1 MIILQEKFLVCII
14 INFMKK
20 VELLAPAKDK
30 KTAIAAINSG
40 CDAIYIGASNF
51 GARKKVPN
59 SLEDIKEIVDYAHK
73 FYVKVHVTVNT
84 VLTDDELFQAKELIQ
99 KLYDIGVDAIIVQD
113 MGIFKLA
120 LDGELP
126 PIVLHASTQCDN
138 RTLEKVKFFD
148 NMGISRVILA
158 RELSLEQ
165 IKEICQNSN
174 TEIETFIH
182 GALCVS
188 YSGQCYF
195 SHYIGGRSANR
206 GECAQACR
214 KKYTLVDEN
223 GKIIAKDKYL
233 LSMKDFNASRHLKD
247 LTDAGVKSF
256 KIEGRL
262 KDENYVKNVVA
273 YYRQEIDKFARK
285 TSSGKVFSD
294 FEPDVRKSFNRGFT
308 DYFLDG
314 RKKCF
319 NFESPKSLGE
329 KLGKITKVGKDCF
342 ELNAEVSKQ
351 DGLYFNGQGCLVN
364 NIEGRRIYPNKM
376 DGIAVGVEVYRNFDS
391 KFEKQLENSK
401 IKRRIGVKFVCKNG
415 VLNAQDEDGNFVVF
429 VLPQGEMPKNSEK
442 MRENFINQLKKTGES
457 DFYTENTEI
466 IGELPFMPVS
476 KINEVRRKILSDLM
490 NERLKNYKRDL
501 QKPLKYAEFPQKEL
515 DYRANIHNSEAKCF
529 YENSGCKV
537 CEMSAESG
545 AFPKELMRTKHC
557 LKFAFNMCKSPEK
570 LFLIDEKGKKYP
582 LKFDCANCEM
592 VISAS

>member
-84 VLTDDELFQAKELIQ
+84 VLTYDELFQAKELIQ
-99 KLYDIGVDAIIVQD
+99 KLYDIGVDAVIVQD

>member
-1 MIILQEKFLVCII
+1 MVQ
-14 INFMKK
+14 K

-30 KTAIAAINSG
+30 KTAITAINSG

-84 VLTDDELFQAKELIQ
+84 ILTDDEILKAKELIQ

-120 LDGELP
+120 IDNKLP
-126 PIVLHASTQCDN
+126 PIALHASTQCDN
-138 RTLEKVKFFD
+138 RDLEKVKFFD
-148 NMGISRVILA
+148 DIGVSRVILA
-158 RELSLEQ
+158 RELSLEK
-165 IKEICQNSN
+165 IKEICAN
-174 TEIETFIH
+174 TNAEIETFIH

-223 GKIIAKDKYL
+223 GNIIAKDKYL
-233 LSMKDFNASRHLKD
+233 LSMKDFNASRHLES
-247 LTDAGVKSF
+247 LIDAGVKSF

-273 YYRQEIDKFARK
+273 YYRQEIDKFAPK
-285 TSSGKVFSD
+285 TSSGRVFLD
-294 FEPDVRKSFNRGFT
+294 FEPDVKKSFNRGFT

-314 RKKCF
+314 RKRCF

-329 KLGKITKVGKDCF
+329 KLGKITKVGKDYF
-342 ELNAEVSKQ
+342 EISNADVSKQ
-351 DGLYFNGQGCLVN
+351 DGLYFNGNGCLVN
-364 NIEGRRIYPNKM
+364 KVEGKKIYPNKM
-376 DGIAVGVEVYRNFDS
+376 DGIAVGLDVYRNFDS
-391 KFEKQLENSK
+391 KFEKQLESSK
-401 IKRRIGVKFVCKNG
+401 IKRQIGVKFSFKNG
-415 VLNAQDEDGNFVVF
+415 ILTVTDEDENSVNFT
-429 VLPQGEMPKNSEK
+429 LDSCEKAKNPEK
-442 MRENFINQLKKTGES
+442 MKENFITQLKKTGDS
-457 DFYTENTEI
+457 DFYVEAIEI
-466 IGELPFMPVS
+466 SEEIPFMPIS
-476 KINEVRRKILSDLM
+476 QINEIRRTILEKLM
-490 NERLKNYKRDL
+490 NERLKNYKREL
-501 QKPLKYAEFPQKEL
+501 QKPLKYVKFPKETL
-515 DYRANIHNSEAKCF
+515 DYKANIHNQCAKEF
-529 YENSGCKV
+529 YENCGCEV

-545 AFPKELMRTKHC
+545 ALPKELMRTKHC
-557 LKFAFNMCKSPEK
+557 LKFAFNMCKSPKK

-582 LKFDCANCEM
+582 LMFDCKNCEM
-592 VISAS
+592 VVLAN

>member
-84 VLTDDELFQAKELIQ
+84 VLTYDELFQAKELIQ
-99 KLYDIGVDAIIVQD
+99 KLYDIGVDAVIVQD

-247 LTDAGVKSF
+247 LIDAGVKSF

-415 VLNAQDEDGNFVVF
+415 VLKAQDEDGNFVNS
-429 VLPQGEMPKNSEK
+429 VLPQGEMPKNPEK
-442 MRENFINQLKKTGES
+442 MRENFINQFKKTGES

-515 DYRANIHNSEAKCF
+515 DYRTNIHNSKAKCF

>member
-195 SHYIGGRSANR
+195 SHCIGGCSANR

>member
-1 MIILQEKFLVCII
+1 
-14 INFMKK
+14 MKK

-84 VLTDDELFQAKELIQ
+84 VLTDDELFQAKELIR
-99 KLYDIGVDAIIVQD
+99 KLYDIGVDAVIVQD

-247 LTDAGVKSF
+247 LIDAGVKSF

-364 NIEGRRIYPNKM
+364 NVEGRKIYPNKM
-376 DGIAVGVEVYRNFDS
+376 DGIAVGIDVYRNFDS
-391 KFEKQLENSK
+391 RFEKQLENSK

>member
-376 DGIAVGVEVYRNFDS
+376 DGIAVGIDVYRNFDS
-391 KFEKQLENSK
+391 RFEKQLENSK

-429 VLPQGEMPKNSEK
+429 VLPQGEMPKNPEK

>member
-1 MIILQEKFLVCII
+1 MVQ
-14 INFMKK
+14 K

-30 KTAIAAINSG
+30 KTAITAINAG

-73 FYVKVHVTVNT
+73 FYVKVHVTINT
-84 VLTDDELFQAKELIQ
+84 ILTDDELIQAKELIQ

-126 PIVLHASTQCDN
+126 PIVLHASTQCNN

-165 IKEICQNSN
+165 IKEICQNSD

-214 KKYTLVDEN
+214 KKYTLVDEKGN
-223 GKIIAKDKYL
+223 IIAKDKYL
-233 LSMKDFNASRHLKD
+233 LSMKDFNASRHLES
-247 LTDAGVKSF
+247 LIDAGVKSF

-273 YYRQEIDKFARK
+273 YYRCEIDKFAQK

-294 FEPDVRKSFNRGFT
+294 FAPDVRKSFNRGFT

-314 RKKCF
+314 RKRCF

-329 KLGKITKVGKDCF
+329 KLGKITKVGKDYF
-342 ELNAEVSKQ
+342 EISNGDVSKQ

-364 NIEGRRIYPNKM
+364 KVEGKKIYPNKM
-376 DGIAVGVEVYRNFDS
+376 DGIAIGLEVYRNFDS

-415 VLNAQDEDGNFVVF
+415 VLKAQDDDGNFVTS
-429 VLPQGEMPKNSEK
+429 VLPQGEKPKNSKK
-442 MRENFINQLKKTGES
+442 MEENFINQFKKTGES
-457 DFYTENTEI
+457 DFYTENTEV

-476 KINEVRRKILSDLM
+476 QINEIRRKILSDLM
-490 NERLKNYKRDL
+490 DERLKNYKRDL

-515 DYRANIHNSEAKCF
+515 DYRANIHNCEAKCF
-529 YENSGCKV
+529 YENSSCKV

-570 LFLIDEKGKKYP
+570 LFLIDEKGKKFP

-592 VISAS
+592 AVLAN